1 MIGLIQVLKENE
13 TQMPFTVGVATLVLR
28 RMVGT
33 RAIQSAA
40 FTGHDADDCC
50 CGAGVQG

>member
-1 MIGLIQVLKENE
+1 MIGLIQVLKEIG
-13 TQMPFTVGVATLVLR
+13 TQVPFVVGVATLVLR

-40 FTGHDADDCC
+40 FAGHDANDCC